1 MIKEH
6 YKKVDASTKIKA
18 ALKGAIQRKQ
28 DRAGINMSNLTE
40 QLNQTVQYGNSQ
52 AVLNEFATKRQSISN
67 LGKLSKA
74 ATTDLKECWIE
85 SIQETQARRKKISNF
100 GKLTLGLQQQK
111 QQQRLGAASMQP
123 IQLQTGTR
131 SGAAFTATDAQLN
144 APSRMQ
150 LHRERNPELTQLRQQ
165 ISDFKRGK
173 LQLSD
178 IQKAGIETRI
188 QQLVEIN
195 KALKAK
201 GQGPKLGRPAK

>member
-1 MIKEH
+1 
-6 YKKVDASTKIKA
+6 
-18 ALKGAIQRKQ
+18 
-28 DRAGINMSNLTE
+28 MSNLTE

-74 ATTDLKECWIE
+74 ATTDLKERWIE

-144 APSRMQ
+144 APSRTQ
-150 LHRERNPELTQLRQQ
+150 LHRERNPELTLLRQK

-178 IQKAGIETRI
+178 IEKTGIETRI
-188 QQLVEIN
+188 QQ
-195 KALKAK
+195 
-201 GQGPKLGRPAK
+201 